1 MGCTGH
7 PTVDRRRPNFAE
19 QHFKLSALPSEQ
31 VTVVIRILDGIRV
44 YVITASSS
52 GTGTCAILDLLSSVL
67 FLVVFCMAL
76 PEP

>member
-19 QHFKLSALPSEQ
+19 QDFKLPALPSEK
-31 VTVVIRILDGIRV
+31 VTVAIRILAGIRF
-44 YVITASSS
+44 YVIIASS
-52 GTGTCAILDLLSSVL
+52 GTGKCAILDSMSSVL